1 MPKKV
6 NISIIV
12 DKIFVYNMLMSWI
25 NTTMGGGVLNNALIS
40 MFTSVWNKG
49 EAMKILIK
57 GEQIN
62 Q

>member
-1 MPKKV
+1 
-6 NISIIV
+6 
-12 DKIFVYNMLMSWI
+12 MLMSWI
-25 NTTMGGGVLNNALIS
+25 NTTVGGGVLNNALIS